1 MEDMLA
7 LSGFLPLVIFG
18 IPEVQIYPDNLAEAH
33 LSTSQFDF
41 SLRPMHA
48 KSLWNPLAKLSRF
61 GEKKETSCSKVADP
75 LTVHRSPSGTC

>member
-1 MEDMLA
+1 MLV